1 MPSYY
6 FIVMYLVEVHN
17 DAIMHHSLLTRLGA
31 IMNIPKQKFNFIHT
45 SKDTPHTEE
54 EMKFVCANQNFL
66 DVYSW
71 KSIKV
76 NEVYLVQL
84 IGWSYDCE
92 TVDYPS
98 NKLFNN
104 HTVFYKSYT
113 VFGGVEEM
121 DFNNF
126 ESPKYLANDGS
137 VWVDGVK
144 TKMVYRFGWEKPR
157 PEHKNVNWE
166 RDSI

>member
-1 MPSYY
+1 
-6 FIVMYLVEVHN
+6 
-17 DAIMHHSLLTRLGA
+17 
-31 IMNIPKQKFNFIHT
+31 MNIPKQKFNFIHT